1 MNALPAK
8 TQSLLRTFVLI
19 GAFTAAFY
27 ILINNDGILT
37 ISAGVCIFLFAMMM
51 LKESFKILASGV
63 LDVFLKKV
71 ADSNAKA
78 FMFGLTLSTLVQ
90 SSGLVTIIAVSF
102 LSAGLLSLSAG
113 VAMIYGVNLSTAFS
127 AWFVGYF
134 GLKAKISMY
143 AMPFLVFGVVFLMSA
158 NKRVKGSG
166 MFLLSL
172 GLLFMGISW
181 MKEGFEFFKD
191 SFDISQY
198 QLTGVVGLI
207 FYTLLGFAVTAITQS
222 SHATLTLVI
231 AALSVGQISYE
242 GSIGVA
248 IGASV
253 GSTILTVLGSFSSNI
268 EGKKIAAVHVFF
280 NFFCA
285 IISLCLIKYFLIAVD
300 YLAVP
305 MGLAADDYV
314 FKLAIFTSLFNIVG
328 VILLYP
334 FIPQM
339 VRALNRFMVSKD
351 GDQEI
356 ERAKYISGSSTEF
369 SAGAVE
375 SLNKE
380 TTRLLHNTLTIVARA
395 ICVTDEDVASDRSAS
410 QTITERNVPVE
421 TEFEAL
427 YQKRFKG
434 IYSEIMDYAVRA
446 SNDGALSK
454 HTTRIMDIRR
464 ANLFLASAVKEAQ
477 LLNVNI
483 LKYGF
488 SDNLYVREEYSHIR
502 RNLLRLLRLNRRI
515 TQADSHETVEE
526 IKEALR
532 KNKNKFDAIASSSLD
547 SLIRERRISDSVA
560 TSVMNDTS
568 LSRNISKN
576 LYHAA
581 EILTRTQESEV

>member
-1 MNALPAK
+1 
-8 TQSLLRTFVLI
+8 
-19 GAFTAAFY
+19 
-27 ILINNDGILT
+27 
-37 ISAGVCIFLFAMMM
+37 
-51 LKESFKILASGV
+51 
-63 LDVFLKKV
+63 
-71 ADSNAKA
+71 
-78 FMFGLTLSTLVQ
+78 
-90 SSGLVTIIAVSF
+90 
-102 LSAGLLSLSAG
+102 
-113 VAMIYGVNLSTAFS
+113 
-127 AWFVGYF
+127 
-134 GLKAKISMY
+134 
-143 AMPFLVFGVVFLMSA
+143 
-158 NKRVKGSG
+158 
-166 MFLLSL
+166 
-172 GLLFMGISW
+172 
-181 MKEGFEFFKD
+181 
-191 SFDISQY
+191 
-198 QLTGVVGLI
+198 
-207 FYTLLGFAVTAITQS
+207 
-222 SHATLTLVI
+222 
-231 AALSVGQISYE
+231 
-242 GSIGVA
+242 
-248 IGASV
+248 
-253 GSTILTVLGSFSSNI
+253 
-268 EGKKIAAVHVFF
+268 
-280 NFFCA
+280 
-285 IISLCLIKYFLIAVD
+285 
-300 YLAVP
+300 
-305 MGLAADDYV
+305 
-314 FKLAIFTSLFNIVG
+314 
-328 VILLYP
+328 
-334 FIPQM
+334 M

-427 YQKRFKG
+427 YHKRFKG

-515 TQADSHETVEE
+515 TQADSPETVEE